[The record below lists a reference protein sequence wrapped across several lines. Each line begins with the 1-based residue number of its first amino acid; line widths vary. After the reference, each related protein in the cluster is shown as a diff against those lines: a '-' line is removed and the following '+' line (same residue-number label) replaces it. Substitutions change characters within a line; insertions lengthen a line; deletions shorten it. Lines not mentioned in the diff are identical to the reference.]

1 MSDENPLA
9 IASEIQEFNDLS
21 EFMGDAHVDRVLE
34 LVVKLLMKPDVT
46 PAAAPKLIVELQALS
61 TKFAVQAVIYAT
73 IHRDKA
79 GTPNN
84 HKKNV
89 YYSTKE
95 ALDKLV
101 DALKYSARYGL
112 GH

>member
-1 MSDENPLA
+1 MTDENPLELVSA
-9 IASEIQEFNDLS
+9 ITEFNDLS
-21 EFMGDAHVDRVLE
+21 EFMSDEQLDKAMH
-34 LVVKLLMKPDVT
+34 LVVKLLMKPDV
-46 PAAAPKLIVELQALS
+46 PAAMAPRLIVELQALS
-61 TKFAVQAVIYAT
+61 TKFAVMAVYYST
-73 IHRDKA
+73 IARDKA

-95 ALDKLV
+95 AIDKLV

-112 GH
+112 GA